1 MVFKVVILKIKKGE
15 SKLLS
20 PSIKYMKKY
29 FLSFFLSSALSVCVA
44 IIGNLLILSFK

>member
-20 PSIKYMKKY
+20 PSIKYSKKY
-29 FLSFFLSSALSVCVA
+29 FKASFYLQLYPCVS